1 MQKKNKLLK
10 HKLFNQMGLSYLQF
24 TIQIKNKIKL
34 FAWWTLK
41 KLKNFRNKNIRK
53 DTNILLYNMNL
64 TNILMLLSIY
74 QKLLNINLMEVL

>member
-1 MQKKNKLLK
+1 MQKTNKLLK

-24 TIQIKNKIKL
+24 IIQIKNKIKL